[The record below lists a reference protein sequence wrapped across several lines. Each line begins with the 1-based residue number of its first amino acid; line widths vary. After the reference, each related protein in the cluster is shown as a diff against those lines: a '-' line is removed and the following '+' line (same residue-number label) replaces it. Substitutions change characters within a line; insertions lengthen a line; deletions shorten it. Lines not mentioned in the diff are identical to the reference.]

1 MSKTPVTIITG
12 YLGSGKTTLMN
23 ELLKQNRDKQ
33 IALIVNDLGSVN
45 VDSNLIKKGNVIE
58 NETLREMTGG
68 CICCTL
74 RDKFMSELQQVA
86 VTGKFDSILVEAS
99 GVSNPTGIC
108 QGFVICEEQQ
118 RDMAF
123 YLNNV
128 VSVVDA
134 SRIFTEFLDDIS
146 KKGSDT
152 EDSDIVNLVMDQ
164 IEFCNILILNK
175 CDLLAEDNLEEVRSV
190 VKGLQPDAKLIE
202 AVQGK
207 VDTSDIFNSNR
218 FDFYRVLSSST
229 YQKSL
234 ERDQTNEKNGMDD
247 FGITSFVFAE
257 RRPFNYKKFLKF
269 LDNYPKTL
277 IRSKG
282 YIWFSKKPKT
292 MVLFEQAGKNL
303 TLTGV
308 SEWVASYSKKEQDE
322 IFRYYPDMK
331 EDWDEKYGD
340 RKNELV
346 LIGRDYNRAE
356 IVATLNDCIDNRY

>member
-23 ELLKQNRDKQ
+23 ELLKQNQDKQ

-45 VDSNLIKKGNVIE
+45 VDSNLIKNGNVIE
-58 NETLREMTGG
+58 NKTLREMTGG

-86 VTGKFDSILVEAS
+86 VTGKFESILVEAS

-108 QGFVICEEQQ
+108 QGFMIYEQQ
-118 RDMAF
+118 KRDMAF

-146 KKGSDT
+146 KKGNDT

-164 IEFCNILILNK
+164 IEFCNVLILNK
-175 CDLLAEDNLEEVRSV
+175 CDLLTKEDLEKVRSV
-190 VKGLQPDAKLIE
+190 IKGLQPDAKLIE
-202 AVQGK
+202 TVQGK
-207 VDTSDIFNSNR
+207 VDTADIFDSNV
-218 FDFYRVLSSST
+218 FDFYKVLSSST

-234 ERDQTNEKNGMDD
+234 DRDQANEKKGMDD

-257 RRPFNYKKFLKF
+257 KRPLNYKKFSKF

-282 YIWFSKKPKT
+282 YIWFSNKPKI
-292 MVLFEQAGKNL
+292 MMLFEQAGKNL
-303 TLTGV
+303 MLTGV
-308 SEWVASYSKKEQDE
+308 SEWVATYSKKDREE
-322 IFRYYPDMK
+322 IFRYYPDIK
-331 EDWDEKYGD
+331 ENWDEKYGD

-346 LIGRDYNRAE
+346 LIGRDYNRDE
-356 IVATLNDCIDNRY
+356 IINNLKNCIDDRY

>member
-23 ELLKQNRDKQ
+23 ELLKQNQDKR

-45 VDSNLIKKGNVIE
+45 VDSNLIKSGNVIE

-108 QGFVICEEQQ
+108 QGFMIYEEQQ

-146 KKGSDT
+146 KKGNDT
-152 EDSDIVNLVMDQ
+152 DDSDIVNLVMDQ
-164 IEFCNILILNK
+164 IEFCNVLILNK
-175 CDLLAEDNLEEVRSV
+175 CDLLIKEDLEKVRSV

-202 AVQGK
+202 AIQGK
-207 VDTSDIFNSNR
+207 VDTEDIFNSNR
-218 FDFYRVLSSST
+218 FDFYKVLSSST

-234 ERDQTNEKNGMDD
+234 DRDQANEKNGMDD
-247 FGITSFVFAE
+247 FGITSFVFKE
-257 RRPFNYKKFLKF
+257 RKPFNYKKFSKF

-282 YIWFSKKPKT
+282 YVWFSNKPKI
-292 MVLFEQAGKNL
+292 MMLFEQAGKNL
-303 TLTGV
+303 MLTGI
-308 SEWVASYSKKEQDE
+308 SEWVASYSKKERDE
-322 IFRYYPDMK
+322 IFSYYPKIK

-340 RKNELV
+340 RNNELV
-346 LIGRDYNRAE
+346 LIGRDYNRDA
-356 IVATLNDCIDNRY
+356 IINSLNDCIDNRY